1 LHQCNDEHIIKLE
14 EKGGDSME
22 TNALI
27 KMRRLKLNMTMKE
40 LANKVG
46 VSEGTI
52 SRWESGDI
60 ANMKRDKIAALAKA
74 LEVPPAVLMDWEE
87 YDAERIKKNK
97 EVKQLY
103 DLATVSDIKNVEIAL
118 DLLRKLEDK
127 Q

>member
-1 LHQCNDEHIIKLE
+1 
-14 EKGGDSME
+14 ME

-27 KMRRLKLNMTMKE
+27 KMRRLELNMTMKD

-74 LEVPPAVLMDWEE
+74 LEVPPAVLMNWEE

-103 DLATVSDIKNVEIAL
+103 DLATVSDIKNVEIVL
-118 DLLRKLEDK
+118 DVLKKLEGK
-127 Q
+127 P

>member
-1 LHQCNDEHIIKLE
+1 
-14 EKGGDSME
+14 ME

-27 KMRRLKLNMTMKE
+27 KMRRLELNMTMKE

-74 LEVPPAVLMDWEE
+74 LEVPPAVLMNWEE

-103 DLATVSDIKNVEIAL
+103 DLATVSDIKNVEIVL
-118 DLLRKLEDK
+118 DVLKKLEGK
-127 Q
+127 P

>member
-1 LHQCNDEHIIKLE
+1 
-14 EKGGDSME
+14 ME
-22 TNALI
+22 TNDLI
-27 KMRRLKLNMTMKE
+27 KLRRLELDMTMKE
-40 LANKVG
+40 LAAKVG

-60 ANMKRDKIAALAKA
+60 ANMKRDKIASLAKA

-87 YDAERIKKNK
+87 YDAEQLQKNK
-97 EVKQLY
+97 EAKQLY

-118 DLLRKLEDK
+118 DLLRKLENK